1 MKTRSHEQDQA
12 VDARVRADI
21 VQHGFHLALFPAAG
35 SAPGWA
41 HSIGLWQ
48 RFAHP
53 ELVVFGPELELPAQ
67 LLRRLCLEV
76 RAGRHYQGGESPA
89 GILQGR
95 APTLQQVAARW
106 LPVFMGNAAWH
117 YRSEEFP
124 VLQAFWPDPGGAFPW
139 QAHADPEWREAQPLL
154 YESAIHLALSED
166 AIDMLRKEG
175 AL

>member
-67 LLRRLCLEV
+67 LLRRLCIEV

-89 GILQGR
+89 GILQGP